1 MLLLNKSTSN
11 EFALTLSEKATLA
24 TPYYLFV
31 FTNDQTKTRKA
42 CIASVTTGTRY
53 DTVTITESTTES
65 LYNGTVSL
73 VQPGYWSYKV
83 YEQSSS
89 TNLNPDLATNLLE
102 QGKMKVVGTSRT
114 VKRYNSERT
123 SKAYTG

>member
-11 EFALTLSEKATLA
+11 VFALTLSEKATLA
-24 TPYYLFV
+24 SPFYLFV
-31 FTNDQTKTRKA
+31 FENDQTKTRKY
-42 CIASVTTGTRY
+42 CIASVTEGTRY
-53 DTVTITESTTES
+53 DSVTIIESTTEDV
-65 LYNGTVSL
+65 YNGTISL

-89 TNLNPDLATNLLE
+89 TNLNPDLATSLLE
-102 QGKMKVVGTSRT
+102 RGKMKVVGTSRT
-114 VKRYNSERT
+114 IKRYNSERT